1 MAKKATEMKVDA
13 HETPV
18 KEAFAK
24 VMSNEKAGKDAAKVA
39 KDANAARA
47 KAKVDSYVT
56 LIVDC
61 LLAGDEEAKVSPAGT
76 IAKPWKNAL
85 KKVLV
90 DDGGLK
96 PRVYNDYVANIGNLI
111 MLDREILN
119 NLVKKNPKA
128 ENLYGPVALYLH
140 DIDGESEAKIEAYI
154 KRRKDPKDLIE
165 IVAEKIANEYFKF
178 WKEKPSDM
186 SDLEDL
192 VKSNLE
198 SSIKAE
204 SDRRAK
210 VAETKE
216 KIELLSDLKSKAEKA
231 A

>member
-1 MAKKATEMKVDA
+1 MAKKAKEMKVDA

-165 IVAEKIANEYFKF
+165 IVAEKIAKDYFKI
-178 WKEKPSDM
+178 WKDAPEKM
-186 SDLEDL
+186 SRLEEL
-192 VKSNLE
+192 VKTNLE
-198 SSIKAE
+198 SYIKAE
-204 SDRRAK
+204 SDRRAA
-210 VAETKE
+210 VAETNE
-216 KIELLSDLKSKAEKA
+216 NADMMDDLKSKADA